1 MKKKIEQFMAS
12 AYGLDSYKYSS
23 LTPLI
28 LVGFIPLLIIFVN
41 QFLDLELFSED
52 YGFIFMVIF
61 GLLFVIDRQKLQKN
75 SSNSSQKIDKE
86 VKDSE
91 NPTTLINLSLL
102 SIRGGSALF
111 ILYFIL
117 YWISSFIFSIPDEIL
132 NFAYYS
138 TCLVLAVKYLSKYY
152 FGWSN
157 LGSNYHSQL
166 YKAPFEFMMLAWFIF
181 SLLLPLFL
189 EEYTVIEKII
199 YQFPLVV
206 ISFIIFSLYPWA
218 SYQIG
223 ASCTECGNKVPYLE
237 YVKKSDGKMVDYNV
251 KRKDGLDDERY
262 NDRGYDVFYKYTFF
276 CSDCQSNFYRTNTDQ
291 DEKSGLP
298 AFLESFSARH
308 LFHGERDSDLWDKL

>member
-12 AYGLDSYKYSS
+12 AYGLDSYKFSS

-75 SSNSSQKIDKE
+75 SDDSSHEIDEE
-86 VKDSE
+86 VVDSE
-91 NPTTLINLSLL
+91 NSSTLIYLSLL
-102 SIRGGSALF
+102 SIAGGSALF
-111 ILYFIL
+111 SLYLILYFI
-117 YWISSFIFSIPDEIL
+117 SFLFSIPDGIL
-132 NFAYYS
+132 NFGYYS
-138 TCLVLAVKYLSKYY
+138 TCIVLAVKYLSKYY

-157 LGSNYHSQL
+157 LGSNNHGQL
-166 YKAPFEFMMLAWFIF
+166 YIAPFEIIMLSWFIF
-181 SLLLPLFL
+181 SLFLPLFL
-189 EEYTVIEKII
+189 EEYTLIEKII

-206 ISFIIFSLYPWA
+206 ISLIIFTLFPWA

-291 DEKSGLP
+291 DEISGLS

-308 LFHGERDSDLWDKL
+308 LFIGERDPDLWDKL